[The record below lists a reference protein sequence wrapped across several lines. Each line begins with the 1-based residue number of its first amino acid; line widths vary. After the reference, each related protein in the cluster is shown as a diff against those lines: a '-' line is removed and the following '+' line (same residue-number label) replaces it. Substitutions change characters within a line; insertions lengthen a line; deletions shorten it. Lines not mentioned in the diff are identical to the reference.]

1 MGLGWGEWWERAL
14 GGKGGSSPCSEALLS
29 AVAELLAWLEARP
42 WRKAA
47 AEKFCSV
54 LPFLPPPQKN
64 APPRPFLTFYCSHF
78 SPPQLLKLHALGA
91 LLWDVKNEKS

>member
-1 MGLGWGEWWERAL
+1 MGGEVGNEE
-14 GGKGGSSPCSEALLS
+14 GGKRAAGPCSEALLS
-29 AVAELLAWLEARP
+29 AVAELLAWIEARP
-42 WRKAA
+42 WRQAA

-54 LPFLPPPQKN
+54 LPFLPPQKN